1 MRYLFIFAFLL
12 LFKKEVISQVNSCK
26 CIAYE
31 KELKQIEAL
40 FVQKDYDEIQ
50 AILEKT
56 IPNNVICKQEILCY
70 QLQLFIA
77 LNKIEKADSIV
88 EQLQQP
94 NYKKT
99 CSNLKNKDFQLG
111 NFFYLVFCM

>member
-1 MRYLFIFAFLL
+1 M
-12 LFKKEVISQVNSCK
+12 
-26 CIAYE
+26 
-31 KELKQIEAL
+31 
-40 FVQKDYDEIQ
+40 
-50 AILEKT
+50 
-56 IPNNVICKQEILCY
+56 ICKQEILCY

-94 NYKKT
+94 NFKSP

-111 NFFYLVFCM
+111 NYFLKERKK

>member
-1 MRYLFIFAFLL
+1 MHFYYLDLQHEDNTEIISILGRADQRDLL

-70 QLQLFIA
+70 QLQLLSYKVFSDSFVNSFIMS
-77 LNKIEKADSIV
+77 AD
-88 EQLQQP
+88 EQ
-94 NYKKT
+94 
-99 CSNLKNKDFQLG
+99 
-111 NFFYLVFCM
+111 